1 MEHKVCACS
10 VFLGVNCGRFGS
22 FNPNLGASL
31 GRATQ
36 TESIVW
42 VVDPNYLNKFDARNF
57 VRFVVGHIDPVREC
71 TGSGLVV

>member
-1 MEHKVCACS
+1 M
-10 VFLGVNCGRFGS
+10 GRATQTES
-22 FNPNLGASL
+22 IVWVERPKLSAQWPRSL

-57 VRFVVGHIDPVREC
+57 VRFVVGHIDPVR
-71 TGSGLVV
+71 